1 METVEE
7 LSIEYFEEDG
17 TQTIKQLDKAVL
29 TKGAWATVMFLHQD
43 LNRTSKEYSEPKVTI
58 KRFRKMN
65 GMYKSQSKFTI
76 SSPKQ
81 AKQIIDILSQWTEKL
96 GEEE

>member
-1 METVEE
+1 METVDE
-7 LSIEYFEEDG
+7 LCIDYFEEDG

-43 LNRTSKEYSEPKVTI
+43 LNRTTKEYSPAKITI

-65 GMYKSQSKFTI
+65 GTYKSQSKFTI
-76 SSPKQ
+76 SSTKQ
-81 AKQIIDILSQWTEKL
+81 AKQVMDILAGWVENL
-96 GEEE
+96 GEDE